1 MKSLQTIRLQEI
13 KKSPDQTKEFS
24 LVIDEEQGLENFPH
38 VTFSHPISLNI
49 KIRFEDDLY
58 FLTGQLSAK
67 ITLEC
72 SRCLE
77 KVSYDINYEISERYS
92 TKPQSD
98 EDIILI
104 EKDEIDLIELVLEGI
119 EFSIPKRVLCKDSCL
134 GLCPS
139 CGCNLNIAKCQCKD
153 ENIDPRLAILKD
165 LLKE

>member
-1 MKSLQTIRLQEI
+1 MKSLQIIRLDEI
-13 KKSPDQTKEFS
+13 RKSSNQTKAFS
-24 LVIDEEQGLENFPH
+24 LVLDEAQAKEILDY
-38 VTFSHPISLNI
+38 VTFSHPIGLNI

-58 FLTGQLSAK
+58 FLTGQLSTK
-67 ITLEC
+67 MTLEC

-77 KVSYDINYEISERYS
+77 KISYDINYEISERYS

-98 EDIILI
+98 EDIIVL
-104 EKDEIDLIELVLEGI
+104 EKDEIDLVGLVLEGI
-119 EFSIPKRVLCKDSCL
+119 EFSNPKRVLCKDSCL